1 LELPSYQEAAVSR
14 EKNIEL
20 SLRYY
25 RECPPD
31 DGDPEKKRAVRVA
44 DEILS
49 DDFTMYFNGEA
60 DDEAMHGRDAHK
72 DFLVGHTQAFGGERW
87 SVEAIVADDDTVA
100 CQWRCLATHRETGN
114 PIDILA
120 ADFFAVRDGR
130 FTVLRRFLDFETLEA
145 QRSPA
150 TAVEPTNA

>member
-1 LELPSYQEAAVSR
+1 MSR
-14 EKNIEL
+14 EQNTAL
-20 SLRYY
+20 ALRYY
-25 RECPPD
+25 AECPPD
-31 DGDPEKKRAVRVA
+31 DGDPEKKRALQVA

-87 SVEAIVADDDTVA
+87 TVEAVVADDSTVA
-100 CQWRCLATHRETGN
+100 CQWRCVATHRETDN

-120 ADFFAVRDGR
+120 ADFFTVRDGR
-130 FTVLRRFLDFETLEA
+130 LAMLRRFLDFETLEV
-145 QRSPA
+145 QRSPSA
-150 TAVEPTNA
+150 TADDSSG